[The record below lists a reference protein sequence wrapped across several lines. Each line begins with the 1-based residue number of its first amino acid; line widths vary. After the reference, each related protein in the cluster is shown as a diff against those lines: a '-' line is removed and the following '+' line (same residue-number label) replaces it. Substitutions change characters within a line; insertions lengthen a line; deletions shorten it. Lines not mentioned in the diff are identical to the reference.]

1 MYVILW
7 EFEVRPDKIDAFLAA
22 YRSNGA
28 WTKLFAR
35 ADGYLGSELL
45 SSLDTDRG
53 PRFVTIDR
61 WRAEDDFV
69 RFQQEFGS
77 EYRALDTEFEGFT
90 FSERKLGAFTSE
102 G

>member
-7 EFEVRPDKIDAFLAA
+7 EFKVRPEKIDAFLAA
-22 YRSNGA
+22 YGSNGA
-28 WTKLFAR
+28 WTSLFAR

-45 SSLDTDRG
+45 SSLDAESG
-53 PRFVTIDR
+53 LSFVTIDR
-61 WRAEDDFV
+61 WKAGYDFV

-77 EYRALDTEFEGFT
+77 EYRALDTELEGLT
-90 FSERKLGAFTSE
+90 FSERKLGTFARE